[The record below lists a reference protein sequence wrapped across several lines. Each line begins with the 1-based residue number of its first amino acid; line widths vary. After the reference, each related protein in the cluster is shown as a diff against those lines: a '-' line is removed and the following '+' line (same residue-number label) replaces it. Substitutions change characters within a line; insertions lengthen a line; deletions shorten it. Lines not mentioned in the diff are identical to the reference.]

1 MLLVPAPRWG
11 PAADR
16 SFVTTFLVIGVLG
29 LVLLAVGLVLGDL
42 LDGVTDVLPG
52 DAFSTAVIGA
62 FVAATGF
69 GGAAAEAAGAGTALA
84 VPVGVGVGAVF
95 GWFAVWLTRLIR
107 DGGSD
112 ATPSVEYTVGQAG
125 RVVSAIPADGLGTV
139 DVLVGGNPVRLNA
152 RCAMPLDAGTEVFV
166 TTVLSPTAVE
176 VAPVW
181 QSLP

>member
-1 MLLVPAPRWG
+1 MTA
-11 PAADR
+11 
-16 SFVTTFLVIGVLG
+16 FLVIGVLG

-69 GGAAAEAAGAGTALA
+69 GGAAADAVGAPAALA
-84 VPVGVGVGAVF
+84 VPLGLVVGVGFA
-95 GWFAVWLTRLIR
+95 WFAAWLTRLIR

-112 ATPSVEYTVGQAG
+112 ATPAVEHTVGQPG
-125 RVVSAIPADGLGTV
+125 RVVSAIPAEGYGVV
-139 DVLVGGNPVRLNA
+139 DVILSGNPVRLNA
-152 RCAMPLDAGTEVFV
+152 RCATPLDAGSEIFV

-181 QSLP
+181 RPLP

>member
-1 MLLVPAPRWG
+1 M
-11 PAADR
+11 
-16 SFVTTFLVIGVLG
+16 TTFLVIGVLG

-62 FVAATGF
+62 FVAAAGF
-69 GGAAAEAAGAGTALA
+69 GGATADALGAPALVA
-84 VPVGVGVGAVF
+84 VPVGLVVGVGF
-95 GWFAVWLTRLIR
+95 GWFAVWLTRLVR

-112 ATPSVEYTVGQAG
+112 ATPSVEHTLGQAG
-125 RVVSAIPADGLGTV
+125 RVVSAIPEDGLGV
-139 DVLVGGNPVRLNA
+139 VVVVLSGNPVRLNA
-152 RCAMPLDAGTEVFV
+152 RCALPLDAGAEVYV

-181 QSLP
+181 QPLP

>member
-1 MLLVPAPRWG
+1 M
-11 PAADR
+11 
-16 SFVTTFLVIGVLG
+16 TTFLVIGVLG
-29 LVLLAVGLVLGDL
+29 LVLLALGLVLGDL

-69 GGAAAEAAGAGTALA
+69 GGAAAEALEAPTVVS
-84 VPVGVGVGAVF
+84 VPVGIGVGLVF
-95 GWFAVWLTRLIR
+95 ASFAAWLTRLIR

-112 ATPSVEYTVGQAG
+112 TTPAVDHTLGQAG
-125 RVVSAIPADGLGTV
+125 RVVSAIPDDGLGV
-139 DVLVGGNPVRLNA
+139 VVVLVGGNPVRLNA
-152 RCAMPLDAGTEVFV
+152 RCDQALDAGTEVFV

-181 QSLP
+181 HPLP

>member
-1 MLLVPAPRWG
+1 M
-11 PAADR
+11 
-16 SFVTTFLVIGVLG
+16 TTFLVIGVLG

-42 LDGVTDVLPG
+42 LDGLADVLPG

-62 FVAATGF
+62 FVAAAGF
-69 GGAAAEAAGAGTALA
+69 GGAAADAAGAPSAIA
-84 VPVGVGVGAVF
+84 VPVGLGVGVVF
-95 GWFAVWLTRLIR
+95 GWFAVWLTRLVR

-112 ATPSVEYTVGQAG
+112 ATPSVDHTVGRSG
-125 RVVSAIPADGLGTV
+125 RVVSAIPADGFGTV
-139 DVLVGGNPVRLNA
+139 DVLLGGNPFRLNA
-152 RCAMPLDAGTEVFV
+152 RCAVPLDAGAEVYV